1 MSPRYAEALVE
12 VEYVLNMLELDELK
26 KIPKTFMEF
35 IAKNKAKRYEVTSIE
50 NLREETLAI
59 LAIIYRKYLADPEE
73 REMLE
78 KEYYEKLKLE
88 KAQLRK

>member
-12 VEYVLNMLELDELK
+12 VEYILDMLELDELE

-35 IAKNKAKRYEVTSIE
+35 ITKNKAKRYEVTSIE

-59 LAIIYRKYLADPEE
+59 LAIVYRKYLAGPE
-73 REMLE
+73 
-78 KEYYEKLKLE
+78 
-88 KAQLRK
+88 